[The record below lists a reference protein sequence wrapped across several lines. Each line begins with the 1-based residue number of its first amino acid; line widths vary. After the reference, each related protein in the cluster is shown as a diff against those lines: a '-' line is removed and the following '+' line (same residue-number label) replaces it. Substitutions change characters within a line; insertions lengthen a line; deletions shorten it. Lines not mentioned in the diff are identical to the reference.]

1 MDDQYDAKVYSLGSG
16 WIQERLNEDY
26 VYLTQ
31 YSARLLPFITCLQ
44 QIVLGLLADP
54 NYEGDFQMYEITEKI
69 VKQYVVTCPDGEVTF
84 EKEDTAH
91 AFVQLHNLARPLT
104 MEQIDEGIKGTP
116 EQVAAWSAI
125 GSCPNCGGN
134 LGNGDLEL
142 EHLDGDCYAA
152 ECYVCG
158 TKFDIIEG
166 KSEV

>member
-1 MDDQYDAKVYSLGSG
+1 
-16 WIQERLNEDY
+16 
-26 VYLTQ
+26 
-31 YSARLLPFITCLQ
+31 
-44 QIVLGLLADP
+44 
-54 NYEGDFQMYEITEKI
+54 MYEITEKL
-69 VKQYVVTCPDGEVTF
+69 VTQYVVTCPDGEVAF
-84 EKEDTAH
+84 EEKPTAEL
-91 AFVQLHNLARPLT
+91 FVKLRKLATPLT
-104 MEQIDEGIKGTP
+104 IEQVENAVKGFP

-134 LGNGDLEL
+134 EGNGDLDI